1 YAVVPMENDVLK
13 VVKSS
18 AAKVEPLPLVGEGS
32 DNYAGDEM
40 VTKVVPVRNVSVR
53 ELAPI
58 LRQMIDSAGSGNV
71 VNYDLCK
78 VILLGGGASVVGRV
92 AVLLQR
98 VGGAG

>member
-1 YAVVPMENDVLK
+1 MLK

-71 VNYDLCK
+71 VNYDP
-78 VILLGGGASVVGRV
+78 
-92 AVLLQR
+92 LQR
-98 VGGAG
+98 DYAYRTRLRCGAPDGSDPARGSRG